1 MFGLFYYVQVQFMLT
16 YTLLF
21 LYIYIVIITIFLL
34 NKYLNSF
41 MNEQLHLIDWL
52 LTNFH
57 LYNQEDIMNDYLI

>member
-16 YTLLF
+16 NTLLF

-41 MNEQLHLIDWL
+41 MNEQLHDWL

-57 LYNQEDIMNDYLI
+57 LYNQEDVMNDYLI